1 MAAPRQVAEI
11 EHCTV
16 DVSFEI
22 AANARV
28 TFMNQFYATCF
39 AGEPKQLMRAR

>member
-1 MAAPRQVAEI
+1 MAAPRQVAKI

-16 DVSFEI
+16 DVSVEV

-28 TFMNQFYATCF
+28 TFMNQFYSACF
-39 AGEPKQLMRAR
+39 AGEPEQLMRTR